1 MEKDF
6 ILGKKELNK
15 IKNIRNREG
24 EIIPFNINKIAD
36 AVYKAFVMT
45 NEGEKKEAKDVATK
59 VFYRLIHIK
68 EKSSDKIRRLEG
80 REED

>member
-15 IKNIRNREG
+15 IKNVRNREG

-36 AVYKAFVMT
+36 AVYKAFVET
-45 NEGEKKEAKDVATK
+45 KEGEKKEASDVAKKIFHKLTHLK
-59 VFYRLIHIK
+59 QRA
-68 EKSSDKIRRLEG
+68 KSIDKSLFRQWK
-80 REED
+80 

>member
-15 IKNIRNREG
+15 IKNVRNREG

-45 NEGEKKEAKDVATK
+45 NEGEKRKQVMLPRKFFVN
-59 VFYRLIHIK
+59 
-68 EKSSDKIRRLEG
+68 
-80 REED
+80 

>member
-15 IKNIRNREG
+15 IKNVRNREG

-45 NEGEKKEAKDVATK
+45 NEGEKKEASDVAK
-59 VFYRLIHIK
+59 
-68 EKSSDKIRRLEG
+68 KIFRKLTLLKG
-80 REED
+80 KKH